1 MQYSFKTKRLILQ
14 CRKIFLIKTQ
24 NFYIEKVLYVKQPKT
39 VNLCNDFSGYSKNCN
54 NIYTLSSFAHNNYH
68 HQEAV
73 DRSTDTVYFS
83 LSYQLTHIF
92 QNHNTLYLFYYFLAQ
107 SQYRSTTLVFQQ
119 LADCYMTKDLLYIYR
134 TSMQRT
140 YYTFVRNDNYCNLV
154 STTFV
159 TMAVMTNEAWGT

>member
-54 NIYTLSSFAHNNYH
+54 NIYTLSSFANNNYH

-92 QNHNTLYLFYYFLAQ
+92 QNHNTLYLFYYFFSLVTI
-107 SQYRSTTLVFQQ
+107 SIYDFGVSTIGR
-119 LADCYMTKDLLYIYR
+119 LLYDEGFVIYI
-134 TSMQRT
+134 Q
-140 YYTFVRNDNYCNLV
+140 NLYAANLLHV
-154 STTFV
+154 C
-159 TMAVMTNEAWGT
+159 EK